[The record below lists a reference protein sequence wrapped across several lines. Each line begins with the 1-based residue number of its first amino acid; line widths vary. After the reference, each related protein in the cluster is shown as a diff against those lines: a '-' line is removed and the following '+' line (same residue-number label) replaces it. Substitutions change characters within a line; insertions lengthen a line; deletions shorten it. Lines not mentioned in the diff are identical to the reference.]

1 MQVPRVAA
9 LPAPGAGRVFV
20 VDDDAPVRRAL
31 SRLLRSAT
39 HEVEVF
45 ASAEGFLEG
54 VAPDPGPAC
63 LVVDLKMP
71 GLTGL
76 QLQEEMHR
84 RGLDLPIVFISGHAD
99 VSSSVRAMKSG
110 ALDFIEKPFSDDQLL
125 GVIAQALERDTRNRE
140 ARRERTLLEARL
152 ARLTPREREVFALVV
167 TGLGNKQ
174 VGWELGATEKT
185 IKVHRARV
193 MEKMEA
199 RSLAELVRMSDA
211 LGLRGAPPADESS
224 TTAAPHRGRA

>member
-1 MQVPRVAA
+1 MQPSPGFGP
-9 LPAPGAGRVFV
+9 PAPGAGRVFV
-20 VDDDAPVRRAL
+20 VDDDPPVRRAL
-31 SRLLRSAT
+31 SRLLRSAGY
-39 HEVEVF
+39 EAQAF
-45 ASAEGFLEG
+45 PSAESFLNDA
-54 VAPDPGPAC
+54 VPDPGPTC

-76 QLQEEMHR
+76 ELQEEMRR
-84 RGLDLPIVFISGHAD
+84 RGLEVPIVFISGQAD
-99 VSSSVRAMKSG
+99 VASSVRALKRG
-110 ALDFIEKPFSDDQLL
+110 AVDFLEKPFSDDALL
-125 GVIAQALERDTRNRE
+125 GVVAQALERDRAQRETRRQ
-140 ARRERTLLEARL
+140 RRTLEARL

-199 RSLAELVRMSDA
+199 GSLAELVRMSDVLDIPRA
-211 LGLRGAPPADESS
+211 VAPERSPSKAS
-224 TTAAPHRGRA
+224 

>member
-1 MQVPRVAA
+1 MPSTRAA
-9 LPAPGAGRVFV
+9 APPTGAGRVFV

-31 SRLLRSAT
+31 SRLLRAAT

-63 LVVDLKMP
+63 LIVDLNMP

-76 QLQEEMHR
+76 DLQDEMQR
-84 RGLDLPIVFISGHAD
+84 RGLDLPIVFISGQAD
-99 VSSSVRAMKSG
+99 VSSSVRAMKQG

-125 GVIAQALERDTRNRE
+125 GVIAQALERDSRNRR
-140 ARRERTLLEARL
+140 ARSEQATLASRL
-152 ARLTPREREVFALVV
+152 ARLTPREREVFELVV

-199 RSLAELVRMSDA
+199 GSLAELVRMADA
-211 LGLRGAPPADESS
+211 LA
-224 TTAAPHRGRA
+224 GRA

>member
-1 MQVPRVAA
+1 
-9 LPAPGAGRVFV
+9 VFV

-31 SRLLRSAT
+31 SRLLRAAT

-76 QLQEEMHR
+76 QLQDEMRR
-84 RGLDLPIVFISGHAD
+84 RGLELPIVFISGHAD
-99 VSSSVRAMKSG
+99 VTSSVRAMKGG
-110 ALDFIEKPFSDDQLL
+110 ALDFIEKPFSDVELL
-125 GVIAQALERDTRNRE
+125 GVVAHALERDRNNRA
-140 ARRERTLLEARL
+140 ARREREVLEGRL

-174 VGWELGATEKT
+174 VGWDLGATEKT

-199 RSLAELVRMSDA
+199 GSLAELVRMSDA
-211 LGLRGAPPADESS
+211 LGLRGAPATDDASV
-224 TTAAPHRGRA
+224 RGRA

>member
-1 MQVPRVAA
+1 MPSPRTA
-9 LPAPGAGRVFV
+9 LPAAGAGRVFV

-63 LVVDLKMP
+63 LVVDLNMP

-76 QLQEEMHR
+76 DLQDEMHR

-99 VSSSVRAMKSG
+99 VSSSVRAMKGG

-125 GVIAQALERDTRNRE
+125 DVIAHALERDSRNRE
-140 ARRERTLLEARL
+140 ARQERALLESRY
-152 ARLTPREREVFALVV
+152 ARLTPREREVFELVV

-199 RSLAELVRMSDA
+199 GSLAELVRMADA
-211 LGLRGAPPADESS
+211 LGLRSARATDE
-224 TTAAPHRGRA
+224 AARSGGTDRRGRA

>member
-1 MQVPRVAA
+1 
-9 LPAPGAGRVFV
+9 VFL
-20 VDDDAPVRRAL
+20 VDDDPPVRQAL
-31 SRLLRSAT
+31 SRLLRSAAYQA
-39 HEVEVF
+39 EAF
-45 ASAEGFLEG
+45 PSAERFLSD

-76 QLQEEMHR
+76 QLQEEMQR
-84 RGLDLPIVFISGHAD
+84 RGLEVPVVFISGQAD
-99 VSSSVRAMKSG
+99 VASSVRALKGG
-110 ALDFIEKPFSDDQLL
+110 AVDFLEKPFSDDAFL
-125 GVIAQALERDTRNRE
+125 GVVAQALERDRKSRE
-140 ARRERTLLEARL
+140 ARGQRKALEARL

-199 RSLAELVRMSDA
+199 GSLAELVRMSDV
-211 LGLRGAPPADESS
+211 LGIR
-224 TTAAPHRGRA
+224 AAPVPQGDPSTVR

>member
-1 MQVPRVAA
+1 MQSTRAVA
-9 LPAPGAGRVFV
+9 PATGAGRVFV
-20 VDDDAPVRRAL
+20 VDDDPPVRRAL

-39 HEVEVF
+39 HEVEAF
-45 ASAEGFLEG
+45 PSAEGFLQG
-54 VAPDPGPAC
+54 VTPDPGPSC
-63 LVVDLKMP
+63 LVVDLRMP

-76 QLQEEMHR
+76 QLQEEMRR
-84 RGLDLPIVFISGHAD
+84 RGLDLPVVFISGHAD
-99 VSSSVRAMKSG
+99 VASSVRAMKSG
-110 ALDFIEKPFSDDQLL
+110 ALDFIEKPFSDDRFLE
-125 GVIAQALERDTRNRE
+125 VVAQALERDQRNRK
-140 ARRERTLLEARL
+140 ARSERKVLETRL

-199 RSLAELVRMSDA
+199 GSLADLVRMSDA
-211 LGLRGAPPADESS
+211 LGLRAESAPKDPSK
-224 TTAAPHRGRA
+224 TG

>member
-1 MQVPRVAA
+1 MDPAVP
-9 LPAPGAGRVFV
+9 PAPGAGRVFV
-20 VDDDAPVRRAL
+20 VDDDPPVRRAL

-39 HEVEVF
+39 LEVQAF
-45 ASAEGFLEG
+45 PSAEGFLEG

-76 QLQEEMHR
+76 QLQEEMQR
-84 RGLDLPIVFISGHAD
+84 RGLDLPVVFISGHAD

-110 ALDFIEKPFSDDQLL
+110 ALDFLEKPFTADALL
-125 GVIAQALERDTRNRE
+125 GVVAQALEQDRRNR
-140 ARRERTLLEARL
+140 RTRAEQSVLEARL
-152 ARLTPREREVFALVV
+152 ERLTPRERQVFALVV

-199 RSLAELVRMSDA
+199 RSLAELVRMADA
-211 LGLRGAPPADESS
+211 LGMRP
-224 TTAAPHRGRA
+224 AAPGRKSPSTSG